1 MLSGRCAV
9 VAQVLRD
16 FRVDRLVATSPD
28 SIRILGA
35 AGLHEQ
41 SRNRRHVTR
50 GRVTS
55 VTQPRY
61 RSH

>member
-9 VAQVLRD
+9 VAQVLQD
-16 FRVDRLVATSPD
+16 FRVDRLATSPD

-41 SRNRRHVTR
+41 SWNPAA
-50 GRVTS
+50 G
-55 VTQPRY
+55 
-61 RSH
+61 

>member
-9 VAQVLRD
+9 VAQVLRG

-28 SIRILGA
+28 GIRILGT

-41 SRNRRHVTR
+41 SWNPAA
-50 GRVTS
+50 G
-55 VTQPRY
+55 
-61 RSH
+61 